1 MNNENTLHK
10 YDRKYGNI
18 LDVSLKTKPS
28 TIKII
33 EPLTGRTETFIL
45 QTLRHEGGNYTFIEI
60 ADEEGLTRIVLPP
73 KVSRVLL
80 EQNEA
85 LTKQSRSRA
94 AKLKMA
100 DRIAAGEVINFQRK
114 KQA

>member
-1 MNNENTLHK
+1 MTTENTVHK
-10 YDRKYGNI
+10 YDRKYGNL

-45 QTLRHEGGNYTFIEI
+45 QTLRHEGGNYTFIEL

-80 EQNEA
+80 GQNEA

-94 AKLKMA
+94 SKNAMRE
-100 DRIAAGEVINFQRK
+100 RIARGEVISFQK
-114 KQA
+114 KKA